1 MAPSAFMVRR
11 RGLRFHQPK
20 GTAMYPKRKIDWP
33 VVAFWLT
40 YLLAVFC
47 VVFGVVYW
55 IAS

>member
-1 MAPSAFMVRR
+1 
-11 RGLRFHQPK
+11 
-20 GTAMYPKRKIDWP
+20 MYPKRKIDWP